1 MASFSSWPCGLVRGC
16 CLRWLTFESYFNN
29 EYFTENVVPTPGWVL
44 VLASRLMYE
53 NMAHSWL
60 ITGPLC
66 LDKLAVYTL
75 QLVTPHPSRL
85 HRLGR
90 LSGHIPILCTSHS
103 NSSQQSD
110 LCTCSKCLHTSFVAP
125 STSETDGP
133 FSSPQRVL
141 PLRAPF
147 RPSSP
152 CSISPPVSWPRYVWF
167 GTVAGDGAPRSLSAE
182 SLQDLPFFAL

>member
-16 CLRWLTFESYFNN
+16 CLRWLTLESYFNN
-29 EYFTENVVPTPGWVL
+29 EHFTENVVPTPGWVL

-53 NMAHSWL
+53 NMAYSWL

-90 LSGHIPILCTSHS
+90 LSGHNQFCAHPIQIPL
-103 NSSQQSD
+103 SSPIYALDPSVSIPH
-110 LCTCSKCLHTSFVAP
+110 LSLIPSP

-141 PLRAPF
+141 PLRAPLLV
-147 RPSSP
+147 RPLLVLLSQYLPSR
-152 CSISPPVSWPRYVWF
+152 VSAPIRYGWYC
-167 GTVAGDGAPRSLSAE
+167 GW
-182 SLQDLPFFAL
+182 